1 MSTDFKPAAAEI
13 YLANIRQVAERGERD
28 RAIGLLQ
35 NLTTLDTEY
44 GPAWEEMGT
53 LLLAAGRKEEALT
66 AFEKAAKAPQRTPNT
81 LKRFASLALEQGRVE
96 EAARAY
102 ERILSRFPSDLD
114 ALLSSAFLRLRLGQ
128 FEQVENLVVRVL
140 TVAPQDPQARAFL
153 QTLQTSKQPAATSV
167 DGPFSCDV
175 SIIIP
180 SFNNAPHVR
189 RCLES
194 IHRHTGD
201 VPFELV
207 IVDNSSNQETRD
219 YLAGA
224 ARTYP
229 RLNLVNNAVNLGF
242 ARACNQGS
250 RAARGKHLLFLNN
263 DTEVQPGWLRPLVD
277 TLEKDAKVGA
287 VGAKLLFPN
296 GTVQHAGVLIIN
308 NQTQDVPLTAT
319 HIALRSRADDP
330 QANER
335 RACQAV
341 TAACM
346 LIRRTAF
353 TQAGGFDESYWN
365 GFEDVDLNFKL
376 GEKGWLRIYEPLS
389 VVIHHEMQG
398 GPERTV
404 RFNQNL
410 QHLSDRWVG
419 KIVPDVIY
427 TREGQFVFTNGG
439 GLHRYERPA

>member
-1 MSTDFKPAAAEI
+1 M
-13 YLANIRQVAERGERD
+13 
-28 RAIGLLQ
+28 
-35 NLTTLDTEY
+35 
-44 GPAWEEMGT
+44 
-53 LLLAAGRKEEALT
+53 
-66 AFEKAAKAPQRTPNT
+66 
-81 LKRFASLALEQGRVE
+81 E

-102 ERILSRFPSDLD
+102 ERILSRFPHDLD

-128 FEQVENLVVRVL
+128 FEQVENLVVRAL
-140 TVAPQDPQARAFL
+140 AVAPQDAQARAFF
-153 QTLQTSKQPAATSV
+153 QTLQTSRQPAATSV

-180 SFNNAPHVR
+180 SFNNVQHVR

-194 IHRHTGD
+194 IHRNTAD
-201 VPFELV
+201 VSFELV
-207 IVDNSSNQETRD
+207 IVDNASNAETRD
-219 YLAGA
+219 YLTGA
-224 ARTYP
+224 ARTDP
-229 RLNLVNNAVNLGF
+229 RLHLINNAVNLGF
-242 ARACNQGS
+242 AR
-250 RAARGKHLLFLNN
+250 RAIKAVGPAHGQHLLFLNN
-263 DTEVQPGWLRPLVD
+263 DTEVQPGWLRALVD
-277 TLEKDAKVGA
+277 TMEKDAKVGA
-287 VGAKLLFPN
+287 VGAKLLFAN
-296 GTVQHAGVLIIN
+296 GTVQHAGVIIVN

-341 TAACM
+341 TAACV
-346 LIRRTAF
+346 LLRRAAF
-353 TQAGGFDESYWN
+353 SQAGGFDESYWN

-376 GEKGWLRIYEPLS
+376 GEKGWLRIYEPLC

-419 KIVPDVIY
+419 KIVPDVIC
-427 TREGQFVFTNGG
+427 TRDGQFVLTNSG
-439 GLHRYERPA
+439 GLRRYERPA